1 MVEKSVAANGGS
13 SGGICGGGSKENS
26 SLVSGSSEPV
36 KLKKE
41 LGLFHG
47 CCFIIGIVVGSGI
60 FVSPKGVLLEAGSP
74 GLSIIVWALC
84 GMMALV
90 GAMCYAELGTCI
102 PNSGADYAYIN
113 NIYGGFPAFLY
124 LWVANIIVIPTGNA
138 ITALTFANYILNL
151 FFQDCGPPSKSVTV
165 LAATCVG
172 KYLCTYIIVKPQLRK
187 MNTHIFIYS
196 LFFNAFFVLCLLL
209 LSLINLFLD

>member
-1 MVEKSVAANGGS
+1 MVEKSVAANGGID
-13 SGGICGGGSKENS
+13 GVGPEENTT
-26 SLVSGSSEPV
+26 LVADASEPV

-47 CCFIIGIVVGSGI
+47 CCFIVGIVVGSGI

-102 PNSGADYAYIN
+102 PDSGADYAYIK
-113 NIYGGFPAFLY
+113 NIMVDSRPSFTYG
-124 LWVANIIVIPTGNA
+124 WPT
-138 ITALTFANYILNL
+138 
-151 FFQDCGPPSKSVTV
+151 SS
-165 LAATCVG
+165 
-172 KYLCTYIIVKPQLRK
+172 
-187 MNTHIFIYS
+187 
-196 LFFNAFFVLCLLL
+196 
-209 LSLINLFLD
+209 